1 MLGGPRTSRTRK
13 TNENKMGK
21 AGRSTRKMAAKRRSA
36 AFIYLLLAV
45 SVAIVLIAL
54 SSNSQALGI
63 TGLDL
68 LGVIVV
74 LGIVIN
80 ILKYQANRQFKA
92 ERRAVRGARAEETI
106 EDVLNE
112 LGENFYALHDIRSP
126 YGNIDHIVLGQQ
138 SGIYLLETKAHGGKV
153 EVLDSGLLV
162 NGKPPEK
169 DFIAQV
175 LRNTYW
181 LKEELKKISGADVW
195 ITPVVIFTNTF
206 VLPSKPVKGV
216 VVVNK
221 KYLANTLREGR
232 PSATVARLWEMR
244 GKVGEALAQNRQR

>member
-1 MLGGPRTSRTRK
+1 
-13 TNENKMGK
+13 
-21 AGRSTRKMAAKRRSA
+21 MASKRRSA

-45 SVAIVLIAL
+45 CVAIVLVVL

-63 TGLDL
+63 TGFGL

-80 ILKYQANRQFKA
+80 VLRYQANRQFKA
-92 ERRAVRGARAEETI
+92 ERKAVRGAHAEETI
-106 EDVLNE
+106 EDILSR

-126 YGNIDHIVLGQQ
+126 YGNIDHIVLVQQ

-153 EVLDSGLLV
+153 EVLDNCLLV
-162 NGKPPEK
+162 NGKLPEK
-169 DFIAQV
+169 DFIAQA

-195 ITPVVIFTNTF
+195 ITPVVVFTYAF
-206 VLPSKPVKGV
+206 VPPSKPVKGV

-221 KYLANTLREGR
+221 KYLANTLRQGK
-232 PSATVARLWEMR
+232 PSATVALLWEMR
-244 GKVGEALAQNRQR
+244 DKVREALAQN